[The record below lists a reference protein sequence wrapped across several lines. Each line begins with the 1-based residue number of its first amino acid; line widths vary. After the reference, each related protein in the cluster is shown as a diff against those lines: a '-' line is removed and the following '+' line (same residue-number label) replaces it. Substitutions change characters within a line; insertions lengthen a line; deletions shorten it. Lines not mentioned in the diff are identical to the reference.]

1 MELVIFSVLAWLT
14 TVVAVICASESR
26 WTWAAFSAQTVNVGY
41 IILLYIG
48 S

>member
-14 TVVAVICASESR
+14 TVASVIFASESR
-26 WTWAAFSAQTVNVGY
+26 WAAFSAQTVNVGY